1 MLTQEG
7 GNAFQ
12 AVRVGRKLLNHAGRG
27 FGGEADADP
36 VGPGA
41 DVDAGG
47 VRTLDGQRLDVGS
60 LLLAKGVAL
69 ALRPGFTAVIGLT
82 LGLGLISLGA
92 GGRGGSGL
100 ASGRSGGHGR
110 TPRTR

>member
-7 GNAFQ
+7 DNGFQ
-12 AVRVGRKLLNHAGRG
+12 ASCMGRKLLNHAGRS

-41 DVDAGG
+41 DVDAG
-47 VRTLDGQRLDVGS
+47 RMRMLDGQRLDVGS
-60 LLLAKGVAL
+60 LLLAKGFAL
-69 ALRPGFTAVIGLT
+69 ALRTGFTAVIGLALS
-82 LGLGLISLGA
+82 LGLNALGA
-92 GGRGGSGL
+92 GRRGGSGL